1 MKKAIITILFLIFTG
16 TFSNAKELYR
26 SPSAGDQGSYYIIES
41 KKLNDGI
48 FQVLSSRIGKGNAYT
63 DFTELKV
70 NCKLKQYFE
79 LAGSEEDGAK
89 DKPTEPLQD
98 RSNQSKW
105 TSLITGSSKYD
116 LVEYICKKKN

>member
-1 MKKAIITILFLIFTG
+1 MKKAVSSILVLLFTA
-16 TFSNAKELYR
+16 TFSSAKELYR
-26 SPSAGDQGSYYIIES
+26 APSAGDQGSYYIIES
-41 KKLNDGI
+41 KKLNDGFI
-48 FQVLSSRIGKGNAYT
+48 QVLSSRIGKGNAYT

-89 DKPTEPLQD
+89 DYPTKPLQD

-105 TSLITGSSKYD
+105 TSLVTGSSKYD
-116 LVEYICKKKN
+116 LVENVCNKKK